1 MYLFNGMSSY
11 TVSAD
16 MVATLEFHKAP
27 LEIINEVDSLPQYTF
42 NVNDT

>member
-1 MYLFNGMSSY
+1 MSDY

-16 MVATLEFHKAP
+16 MVATWEFRKAP

>member
-1 MYLFNGMSSY
+1 MYLHNGMSDY

-16 MVATLEFHKAP
+16 MVATWEFRKAP